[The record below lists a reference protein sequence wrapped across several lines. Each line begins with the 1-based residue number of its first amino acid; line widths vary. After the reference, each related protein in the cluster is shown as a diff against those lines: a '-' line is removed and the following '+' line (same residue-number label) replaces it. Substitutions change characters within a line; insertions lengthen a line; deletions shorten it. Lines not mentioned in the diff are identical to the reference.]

1 MKNALRAHWPE
12 YLMEAAELGLFMVS
26 ACLFVV
32 LIEHPAL
39 PLREAIG
46 DPFVRRMLIGIAMGV
61 TAVAIVLSPL
71 GKRSGAHFNPAVTL
85 TFWRLGKIGGWDALF
100 YVLAQCVGAVAGV
113 VLFGVLGGAGFVA
126 DPSVN
131 YVATLPGKAG
141 IAGAFVAELLISFG
155 LMLTVLYVSNNK
167 RLNRYTAFFAG
178 TLVAIYITF
187 EAPLSGMSM
196 NPARSLGSAL
206 PGGIW
211 EGLWI
216 YFIAPPIG
224 MLAAAQVYLQRRGLA
239 QVFCCKLHHENDER
253 CIFRCRYD
261 ECGST
266 AAASASLGASVS
278 AVASPVQG
286 EGPGGGERATRV
298 QPVSPPSQPSA

>member
-113 VLFGVLGGAGFVA
+113 VLFEVLAGAGFVA
-126 DPSVN
+126 DPNVN
-131 YVATLPGKAG
+131 YVATLPGKEG

-155 LMLTVLYVSNNK
+155 LMLTVLCVSNNK

-178 TLVAIYITF
+178 SLVALYITF

-211 EGLWI
+211 DALWI
-216 YFIAPPIG
+216 YFTAPPIG
-224 MLAAAQVYLQRRGLA
+224 MLAAAQVYVWHGSATR
-239 QVFCCKLHHENDER
+239 VFCCKLHHENSER

-261 ECGST
+261 DCGAT
-266 AAASASLGASVS
+266 AAVAGARAPASYNGTD
-278 AVASPVQG
+278 
-286 EGPGGGERATRV
+286 RT
-298 QPVSPPSQPSA
+298 

>member
-32 LIEHPAL
+32 LIEHPFSPVRA
-39 PLREAIG
+39 AID
-46 DPFVRRMLIGIAMGV
+46 DPFVRRMLIGIAMGA
-61 TAVAIVLSPL
+61 TAIAIVLSPM

-85 TFWRLGKIGGWDALF
+85 TFWRLGKIHGWDALF
-100 YVLAQCVGAVAGV
+100 YVVAQSVGAVAGV
-113 VLFGVLGGAGFVA
+113 MLCKALVGARFVA

-131 YVATLPGKAG
+131 YVATLPGAPG
-141 IAGAFVAELLISFG
+141 VVWAFAAEALISFG
-155 LMLTVLYVSNNK
+155 LMLTVLHVSNSK

-178 TLVAIYITF
+178 SLVAIYITF
-187 EAPLSGMSM
+187 EAPISGMSM

-211 EGLWI
+211 DSLWL
-216 YFIAPPIG
+216 YFVAPPLG
-224 MLAAAQVYLQRRGLA
+224 MLAAAQVFLQRRGLA
-239 QVFCCKLHHENDER
+239 GIYCCKLHHENGER

-261 ECGST
+261 EC
-266 AAASASLGASVS
+266 ASAEPADAPDRVS
-278 AVASPVQG
+278 
-286 EGPGGGERATRV
+286 
-298 QPVSPPSQPSA
+298 SAGVNRP